1 MNFRWNCGFVSLAIL
16 TGATT
21 NAFSQTQAIDGN
33 IDGYVT
39 SADGA
44 PLGHAHLRISN
55 INTGFVREADT
66 DDHGYY
72 SVQLLPPGTYTV
84 MASKPDFSTALRS
97 NLLLTVG
104 EAERVD
110 LQLSVGDVKTA
121 IEVNSNPPVVEVERT
136 TAYSNVY
143 TERDARNIPL
153 AARNPLE
160 FYIFNPLLNS
170 QQNSTGGSGTQT
182 PSVAFAGLGTS
193 EYNVDGV
200 SNNLQGGA
208 RNVVISGEAV
218 AEYQTLVNPTAEWGR
233 STGAFLNTISR
244 SGTNDWHASV
254 YMFTKQKELAS
265 RPYLLAPTTPTPAFD
280 RYNYGATIA
289 GPVIHDRAFFFLNY
303 ERWVQDS
310 PAISTFGGAQQA
322 AIAQQI
328 GLPLS
333 EVTTWNN
340 SFRAHTV
347 TAKGDIVLN
356 AKNRLALRYN
366 MYNDHESGSDSGAVT
381 RHEAP
386 GFNDEPQGGT
396 AQLVT
401 IFSPSFLNEFRFLYS
416 FRPVQQPT
424 LSPKNPAV
432 NISGVGTFNGNAN
445 GNYWY
450 LESGYQIVDNV
461 TWNKGR
467 HTIKAG
473 FELLP
478 VNFQD
483 TTANLNGTFSFATL
497 QQYLNTVAGVT
508 NTATG
513 KPYSYTQFTQATGS
527 QVFDAT
533 VVSQGY
539 FVQDDIRVNPR
550 LKVNVGLRYEL
561 FLRPG
566 GNLNPAY
573 PLTGHIPQQYD
584 EIEPRLGVAWDP
596 FGKGKT
602 VIRAGYGIYHN
613 FFTPQTYEG
622 WERNNAITVKNVTV
636 LPTDPGAPAFTLGPV
651 PSVAGGTVAT
661 PNLNQFDPNLKDN
674 MMQSWNLVAEK
685 EVLPGYSLALSY
697 YGARINHL
705 VYGQL
710 SNLKPTG
717 AVLADGRIVY
727 GGVASRIDPNVGAIR
742 TISTTGTWQDY
753 NAFLVTFTKRLKNGL
768 SFQAGYQ
775 RQKISVC
782 LDKATPMADGSC
794 YNQGRMSFDQP
805 NRFTATAVWEPK
817 AHLENRALSAFVN
830 GWGLSNT
837 TMIQNGLPYSAL
849 SGLDLNG
856 DLNSNDRVVGT
867 VYDGYRMTP
876 YVELDFRLTRNFKI
890 LERGKVEVYGEAL
903 NSTGNA
909 NITAVNT
916 APSTAS
922 NPFGAPS
929 TAGIPRQ
936 FQLGFRASF

>member
-1 MNFRWNCGFVSLAIL
+1 MNLRNCGFVGLAIL
-16 TGATT
+16 TGVTT
-21 NAFSQTQAIDGN
+21 NAMAQSQAIDGN

-39 SADGA
+39 APDGA
-44 PLGHAHLRISN
+44 AIKHAHLRVTN
-55 INTGFVREADT
+55 TNTGFVREADT

-72 SVQLLPPGTYTV
+72 SVQLLPPGAYTLMV
-84 MASKPDFSTALRS
+84 SKTDFSTAVRN
-97 NLLLTVG
+97 NLVLNVG
-104 EAERVD
+104 EAQRVD
-110 LQLSVGDVKTA
+110 MQLAVGDVKTSV
-121 IEVNSNPPVVEVERT
+121 EVNSNPPVVEVERT

-193 EYNVDGV
+193 QYNVDGV

-218 AEYQTLVNPTAEWGR
+218 AEYQTLVNPTAEFGR

-244 SGTNDWHASV
+244 SGTNDWHGSV

-265 RPYLLAPTTPTPAFD
+265 RPYLLAPTTATPGFR
-280 RYNYGATIA
+280 RYNYGATVA
-289 GPVIHDRAFFFLNY
+289 GPVVHDRAFFFLNY

-322 AIAQQI
+322 SVAQQL

-347 TAKGDIVLN
+347 TTKGDLVLN
-356 AKNRLALRYN
+356 AKNQLALRYN

-386 GFNDEPQGGT
+386 GFNDEPQSGT

-401 IFSPSFLNEFRFLYS
+401 IFSPSVLNEFRFVYA

-424 LSPKNPAV
+424 LSPSNPAV
-432 NISGVGTFNGNAN
+432 NISGIGTFNGNAN

-450 LESGYQIVDNV
+450 RESGYQMVDNV

-467 HTIKAG
+467 HNIKVG
-473 FELLP
+473 FEVLP

-483 TTANLNGTFSFATL
+483 TTANLNGTFTFASL
-497 QQYLNTVAGVT
+497 QQYLNTVQNVT
-508 NTATG
+508 NPATG

-527 QVFDAT
+527 QVYDAT
-533 VVSQGY
+533 VVQQGY
-539 FVQDDIRVNPR
+539 FLQDDIRVNPR
-550 LKVNVGLRYEL
+550 LKVNLGLRYEF

-584 EIEPRLGVAWDP
+584 EIDPRLGVAWDP

-613 FFTPQTYEG
+613 FFSPQTYEG
-622 WERNNAITVKNVTV
+622 WERNNAITVKNITV

-651 PSVAGGTVAT
+651 PNATVGTVAT

-685 EVLPGYSLALSY
+685 EVMPGYSLSLSY
-697 YGARINHL
+697 YGAHITHL

-717 AVLADGRIVY
+717 QILSDGRIVY
-727 GGVASRIDPNVGAIR
+727 GGLASRIDPNIGAIR
-742 TISTTGTWQDY
+742 TITSQGTWQNY
-753 NAFLVTFTKRLKNGL
+753 NAFLVTFNKRLKNGL
-768 SFQAGYQ
+768 NLQAGYQ

-794 YNQGRMSFDQP
+794 YNRGRMSFDQP
-805 NRFTATAVWEPK
+805 NRFTATAVWEPR
-817 AHLENRALSAFVN
+817 ANVENHAMSYLLN
-830 GWGLSNT
+830 GWGLANT
-837 TMIQNGLPYSAL
+837 TMIQNGLPYSAF

-856 DLNSNDRVVGT
+856 DLNTNDRSIGAA
-867 VYDGYRMTP
+867 YDGFRMTP
-876 YVELDFRLTRNFKI
+876 YVEIDFRVTRTFHV
-890 LERGKVEVYGEAL
+890 LDRGKVEIYGEGL
-903 NSTGNA
+903 NITDHA

-922 NPFGAPS
+922 NPFGAPT
-929 TAGIPRQ
+929 TAAIPRQ
-936 FQLGFRASF
+936 YQLGFRASF

>member
-1 MNFRWNCGFVSLAIL
+1 MNFRICSFVGL
-16 TGATT
+16 TLLMGTT
-21 NAFSQTQAIDGN
+21 ANVFSQSQAIDGN

-39 SADGA
+39 SKDGA
-44 PLGHAHLRISN
+44 ALSHAHLRVTN
-55 INTGFVREADT
+55 ANTGFVREADT

-84 MASKPDFSTALRS
+84 MASKADFNTAVRNRLM
-97 NLLLTVG
+97 LTVG

-110 LQLSVGDVKTA
+110 LQLAVGDVKTA
-121 IEVNSNPPVVEVERT
+121 VEVNSNPPVVEAERT

-218 AEYQTLVNPTAEWGR
+218 AEYQTLVNPTAEFGR

-254 YMFTKQKELAS
+254 YMFTKQKELAL
-265 RPYLLAPTTPTPAFD
+265 RPYLLAPTTVTPSFD
-280 RYNYGATIA
+280 RYNYGTTIA
-289 GPVIHDRAFFFLNY
+289 GPVIRDRAFFFLSY

-322 AIAQQI
+322 TVAQQL

-356 AKNRLALRYN
+356 SKNRLALRYN

-386 GFNDEPQGGT
+386 GFNDEPQSGT
-396 AQLVT
+396 AQLVSVV
-401 IFSPSFLNEFRFLYS
+401 SPSVLNEFRFLYA

-432 NISGVGTFNGNAN
+432 NISGIGTFNGNAN

-450 LESGYQIVDNV
+450 LESGYQFVDNV

-467 HTIKAG
+467 HSIKAG
-473 FELLP
+473 FEILP

-483 TTANLNGTFSFATL
+483 TTTNLNGTFSFASL
-497 QQYLNTVAGVT
+497 QQYLNTVQGVT
-508 NTATG
+508 NPTTG
-513 KPYSYTQFTQATGS
+513 QRYSYTQFTQATGS
-527 QVFDAT
+527 QVYDAT
-533 VVSQGY
+533 VVQQGY
-539 FVQDDIRVNPR
+539 FVQDDIRLNPR
-550 LKVNVGLRYEL
+550 LKLNLGLRYEF

-566 GNLNPAY
+566 GNLNPTY
-573 PLTGHIPQQYD
+573 PLTGHILQEYD
-584 EIEPRLGVAWDP
+584 EVDPRLGVAWDP

-613 FFTPQTYEG
+613 FFMPQTYEG
-622 WERNNAITVKNVTV
+622 WERNNAITVKNITV

-651 PSVAGGTVAT
+651 PSVNGGTAAI
-661 PNLNQFDPNLKDN
+661 PNLNQFDPKLKDN

-685 EVLPGYSLALSY
+685 EVLPGYSLSLAY
-697 YGARINHL
+697 YGAHITHL
-705 VYGQL
+705 VYGKL
-710 SNLKPTG
+710 SNLTPTG
-717 AVLADGRIVY
+717 HVLADGRIVY
-727 GGVASRIDPNVGAIR
+727 GGLASRIDPNIGAIR
-742 TISTTGTWQDY
+742 TVTSAGTWQNY
-753 NAFLVTFTKRLKNGL
+753 NAFLVTFTKQLKNGL
-768 SFQAGYQ
+768 HLQAGYQ

-782 LDKATPMADGSC
+782 LDYATPMVDGSC
-794 YNQGRMSFDQP
+794 FNRGRMSFDQP
-805 NRFTATAVWEPK
+805 NRFTATVVWEPRVRV
-817 AHLENRALSAFVN
+817 ENHVLSYLFN
-830 GWGLSNT
+830 GWGIANT
-837 TMIQNGLPYSAL
+837 SMIQNGLPYSAL

-856 DLNSNDRVVGT
+856 DLNSNDRVVNT

-876 YVELDFRLTRNFKI
+876 YVELDFRVTRTFSL
-890 LERGKVEVYGEAL
+890 LERGKIEVYGESL
-903 NSTGNA
+903 NTTDHA

-922 NPFGAPS
+922 NPFGAPT

-936 FQLGFRASF
+936 YQLGFRASF